1 MARTQLTPQ
10 VVDRDGVIITEVAGD
25 ATNDHSFENL
35 DEDVLLYVRN
45 GGTGAVQVTVDVP
58 LSVDGLAVPDLS
70 VSVASGNTVLMG
82 PFPKRVYNQE
92 DAGNS
97 VDEAVLVNLD
107 QDDTVYIA
115 ALQI

>member
-1 MARTQLTPQ
+1 
-10 VVDRDGVIITEVAGD
+10 
-25 ATNDHSFENL
+25 
-35 DEDVLLYVRN
+35 
-45 GGTGAVQVTVDVP
+45 
-58 LSVDGLAVPDLS
+58 
-70 VSVASGNTVLMG
+70 MG